1 MITLGHNLSLK
12 VVAEADEDEPAL
24 EVLRGPGCD
33 VVRGDLLS
41 KPVCAIMA
49 TSILE
54 EAKVD
59 SGL

>member
-33 VVRGDLLS
+33 VV
-41 KPVCAIMA
+41 VIC
-49 TSILE
+49 
-54 EAKVD
+54 
-59 SGL
+59 